1 MKKFAFV
8 AAAAV
13 VAGGLLAGCTDRQAG
28 GALIG
33 GATGAA
39 VGGLAT
45 GDAGGALVGA
55 GVGAVAGAIIADS
68 TGRCYYR
75 NRYGERVYTRCR

>member
-1 MKKFAFV
+1 MKKFAIV
-8 AAAAV
+8 AAAL
-13 VAGGLLAGCTDRQAG
+13 VAGGLLAGCTGSRTGD

-39 VGGLAT
+39 VGAVAT
-45 GDAGGALVGA
+45 GSTGGALVGA